1 MKAHIMPHGWMAREI
16 TARPKAR
23 FFGFLAVIWAAVAL
37 IGALLLWLGTPDTEL
52 GEIRRL
58 AWLFLIP
65 EPIFLSLAIF
75 FRLVERPRK
84 VPAPGEWGGAGC
96 SLRWRMHNEPNPKGC
111 IAAERAD

>member
-37 IGALLLWLGTPDTEL
+37 IGALLLWLGTPGTES

-58 AWLFLIP
+58 AWLILIP

-75 FRLVERPRK
+75 FRLVEHPRK
-84 VPAPGEWGGAGC
+84 VLAPRDWEGPVV
-96 SLRWRMHNEPNPKGC
+96 H
-111 IAAERAD
+111 